1 MAERNRKL
9 LRDMDVS
16 TLRQMRMEGMT
27 NKQIATSLGV
37 SVSTVYNYIGRM
49 SEDVKYAEV
58 QRKPAPVRFF
68 QEAAIDEFAPVV
80 ALAQPQ
86 EEDEMQQ
93 TRTPTPYEPPQ
104 PRPKTSMLQI
114 VSAKYELNGQI
125 CRYQVNTGAKT
136 VELMDGSKGGIV
148 TGLLDT
154 TTLPLFIAELQEI
167 AEIIGREE

>member
-16 TLRQMRMEGMT
+16 TLRQMRLEGMT
-27 NKQIATSLGV
+27 NKQIATALGV
-37 SVSTVYNYIGRM
+37 SVTTVYNYIGRM
-49 SEDVKYAEV
+49 SEDVKYAAL
-58 QRKPAPVRFF
+58 QRKPAPIRFF
-68 QEAAIDEFAPVV
+68 QEAVVEEIAPVI
-80 ALAQPQ
+80 APAQLQ

-93 TRTPTPYEPPQ
+93 TRTPSTKEPTQ
-104 PRPKTSMLQI
+104 PRPKPSMLQI
-114 VSAKYELNGQI
+114 VSASYELNGQI

-136 VELMDGSKGGIV
+136 VELMDGSKGSTV

-167 AEIIGREE
+167 AEIVGREE